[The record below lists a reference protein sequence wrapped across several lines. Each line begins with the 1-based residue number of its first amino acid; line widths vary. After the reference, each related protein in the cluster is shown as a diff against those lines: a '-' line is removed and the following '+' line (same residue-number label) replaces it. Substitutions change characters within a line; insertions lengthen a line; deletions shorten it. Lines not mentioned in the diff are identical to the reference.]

1 MNFTAGHKVVHK
13 THGVGEIQGIEVLA
27 FDGGQQDFYILKIFD
42 TGLTLRFPKSSG
54 GMIRDLVSEDDID
67 QILAIL
73 RESPRTHSTIWNR
86 RKKEFS
92 DKIRSGSVLE
102 IAAVLRDLSSK
113 DRLRQPSFGEKEM
126 IERARGRLISE
137 IAAAREMDPDQ
148 VEDLLEAALA
158 ARPQTVVPDHLAA
171 VGAVKQS

>member
-13 THGVGEIQGIEVLA
+13 THGVGEIQGIEVLSL
-27 FDGGQQDFYILKIFD
+27 DGQQQDFYILKIFE

-54 GMIRDLVSEDDID
+54 SMIRDLVSEEDID
-67 QILAIL
+67 SILSIL
-73 RESPRTHSTIWNR
+73 RENPKTHSAIWNR

-92 DKIRSGSVLE
+92 DKIRSGSVLD
-102 IAAVLRDLSSK
+102 IAAVLRDLSGK

-137 IAAAREMDPDQ
+137 IAAARGMAPEM
-148 VEDLLEAALA
+148 VEDLLDGALA
-158 ARPQTVVPDHLAA
+158 SRMASPCVELPEVSVSSGT
-171 VGAVKQS
+171 